1 MRTIIKL
8 DGSDIYGFL
17 KEDVETPLISDG
29 EIEIH
34 VNEQVVW
41 ASDGLVAAIERQE
54 PEVEG
59 KYLHSG

>member
-17 KEDVETPLISDG
+17 KEDIETPLISDG

-34 VNEQVVW
+34 VNDQVVW
-41 ASDGLVAAIERQE
+41 ASDGLAVAIERQE
-54 PEVEG
+54 PEVTG
-59 KYLHSG
+59 KYYH